1 MKRSTLVTLL
11 TSFLYV
17 GSLSAASDYLL
28 ELDGVKGE
36 SKDDK
41 HKGAIEIESFSWG
54 VSNTGA
60 SSSGGGGGTGKVSF
74 QDFHF
79 TTRISKASP
88 QLMLACATG
97 QHIPTATL
105 YVRKAGGGTN
115 EYYTITLE
123 EVLISSMSQNGPG
136 SSTGGATADTT
147 PSDKVMIYFNAMTV
161 NHTADD
167 GTVTT
172 GRAVRTPV
180 Q

>member
-1 MKRSTLVTLL
+1 MKRSTLLTLL
-11 TSFLYV
+11 TTFLYV

-28 ELDGVKGE
+28 EIDGVKGE

-54 VSNTGA
+54 VSNLG
-60 SSSGGGGGTGKVSF
+60 SSGGGGGTGKVSF
-74 QDFHF
+74 QDLHF

-97 QHIPTATL
+97 KHFPSATL
-105 YVRKAGGGTN
+105 FVRKSGGSTN
-115 EYYTITLE
+115 EYYKITLE
-123 EVLISSMSQNGPG
+123 EVLVSSMQQTGPG
-136 SSTGGATADTT
+136 SNGGTSTDTT
-147 PSDKVMIYFNAMTV
+147 PGDQVVIYFNALSV
-161 NHTADD
+161 EHTADD